1 MKDLGSCSAERIQHT
16 LQEDLAEV
24 EETRRRKTNII
35 IHLLQEPTS
44 GDQDE
49 HRDISRI
56 WKVGGCKIKVGGVS
70 SRSENF
76 FFSTPQMGCKHHP
89 MGGCKHPRI

>member
-49 HRDISRI
+49 HEQD
-56 WKVGGCKIKVGGVS
+56 
-70 SRSENF
+70 ENNVEHLLHVMTCQLTAL
-76 FFSTPQMGCKHHP
+76 SDLVED
-89 MGGCKHPRI
+89 R